1 MFTSTCVKERT
12 LHMYKRNNII
22 FITVN
27 LIFKWKLEL
36 LTTKLAKCSCVNQVT
51 EENV

>member
-1 MFTSTCVKERT
+1 MSTSTCVNEIT
-12 LHMYKRNNII
+12 SHMCKRNNII

-27 LIFKWKLEL
+27 LIYKWKLEL
-36 LTTKLAKCSCVNQVT
+36 LITKLAKCSCVNQVT